1 MSRAEQ
7 EGASEPE
14 SLDVTRNRRW
24 IYRTEGRE
32 FAAAFHRRFPPYS
45 YRWPDLT
52 WIGVEIGGARSRV
65 AAIGNRDL

>member
-1 MSRAEQ
+1 MSAGLMSRAEQ

-32 FAAAFHRRFPPYS
+32 FAAAFHRRFPIH
-45 YRWPDLT
+45 T
-52 WIGVEIGGARSRV
+52 GGQT
-65 AAIGNRDL
+65 

>member
-32 FAAAFHRRFPPYS
+32 FAAAFHRRFPIH
-45 YRWPDLT
+45 T
-52 WIGVEIGGARSRV
+52 GGQT
-65 AAIGNRDL
+65 